1 MWPKC
6 SFDFLSGSGTFD
18 RLHHACGFLTSPSS
32 RRQKDLP
39 LFFLWQ
45 LKCCISAD
53 ANTEI
58 QRLQSTIFLRR
69 ALTWLEVRPNC
80 RGKPRRRVNSW
91 LRSGKAP
98 YCHRHKNNWPLLEF
112 YSQSKKF
119 KYKTQT
125 QIRKWKCLQ
134 ANVYMFIKHISSFP
148 RPGLWVERR
157 SGRDWQVLHAHQELW
172 LQVYCHH
179 PPSTSSLYTSVLSS

>member
-1 MWPKC
+1 MRAA
-6 SFDFLSGSGTFD
+6 FL
-18 RLHHACGFLTSPSS
+18 L
-32 RRQKDLP
+32 LP
-39 LFFLWQ
+39 LLAGKKIFPYSSSDSWNVASVLMP
-45 LKCCISAD
+45 
-53 ANTEI
+53 I

-134 ANVYMFIKHISSFP
+134 ANICMFIKHISSFL

-157 SGRDWQVLHAHQELW
+157 SGRNWQVLHAHQELW

-179 PPSTSSLYTSVLSS
+179 PPSTSSLYTSVLLL